1 MTYYCFSQ
9 SIISMPR
16 VFVPPKK
23 KGKNNKVEDKDTLQ
37 GDPPRG
43 FLDIDPERLR
53 FQHSKI
59 RSQFS
64 GCGRSLQETL
74 DAIREGE
81 MSPHDLPPIQVIVGP
96 DENDGKGP
104 WYFTLNNRRAWVLKR
119 CREENLIKNNLI
131 RVRYRKPKTPA
142 EASRYSL
149 ENCAIEAKIMQKP
162 VETDQVS
169 SNLGSMKISDGDDSK
184 EDVEHKNSTDQNSK
198 AGEDAD
204 SSDQSDDDT
213 DIITEKTHKNP
224 FALVDFSDSSDESE
238 EE

>member
-1 MTYYCFSQ
+1 
-9 SIISMPR
+9 MPR

-23 KGKNNKVEDKDTLQ
+23 KGKNNKAEDKDILL

-59 RSQFS
+59 RSNFS

-74 DAIREGE
+74 DAIRNGE
-81 MSPHDLPPIQVIVGP
+81 LSPHDIPPIQVIVGP

-104 WYFTLNNRRAWVLKR
+104 WYFALNNRRAWVLKR

-142 EASRYSL
+142 EAARYSL
-149 ENCAIEAKIMQKP
+149 ENCAVEAKIMQKP
-162 VETDQVS
+162 VEIDQVS
-169 SNLGSMKISDGDDSK
+169 NNLESVKISDGGDTE
-184 EDVEHKNSTDQNSK
+184 EDVESKITKDVSGKNQQANQN
-198 AGEDAD
+198 E
-204 SSDQSDDDT
+204 DT
-213 DIITEKTHKNP
+213 DSDEQSGYDYEIATEKTHKNP
-224 FALVDFSDSSDESE
+224 FALVELSDSSDDSE

>member
-1 MTYYCFSQ
+1 
-9 SIISMPR
+9 MPR

-23 KGKNNKVEDKDTLQ
+23 KGKNNKTEDKDVLV

-59 RSQFS
+59 RSIFS

-81 MSPHDLPPIQVIVGP
+81 LSPHDLPPIQVIVGP

-104 WYFTLNNRRAWVLKR
+104 WYFSLNNRRAWVLKR

-142 EASRYSL
+142 EAARYSL
-149 ENCAIEAKIMQKP
+149 ENCAIDAKIMQKT

-169 SNLGSMKISDGDDSK
+169 DNLESMKISNGGDTDQ
-184 EDVEHKNSTDQNSK
+184 DVESKKTQQAIQDDDAKDVNSD
-198 AGEDAD
+198 E
-204 SSDQSDDDT
+204 QSDDDSE
-213 DIITEKTHKNP
+213 IVTEKTHKNP
-224 FALVDFSDSSDESE
+224 FALVEFSDSSDDSE

>member
-1 MTYYCFSQ
+1 
-9 SIISMPR
+9 MPR

-23 KGKNNKVEDKDTLQ
+23 KGKNNKAEDKDILI

-59 RSQFS
+59 RSNFS

-74 DAIREGE
+74 DAIRDGE
-81 MSPHDLPPIQVIVGP
+81 ISPHDLPPIQVIVGP

-104 WYFTLNNRRAWVLKR
+104 WYFALNNRRAWVLKR

-142 EASRYSL
+142 EAARYSL
-149 ENCAIEAKIMQKP
+149 ENCAVEAKIMQKP
-162 VETDQVS
+162 VEIYQVS
-169 SNLGSMKISDGDDSK
+169 NNLDSVKISDGGDTQ
-184 EDVEHKNSTDQNSK
+184 EDVESKITKDDSGENQQANQDEDTD
-198 AGEDAD
+198 
-204 SSDQSDDDT
+204 SDEQSDDDYE
-213 DIITEKTHKNP
+213 IAVENTHKNP
-224 FALVDFSDSSDESE
+224 FALVELSDSSDDSE

>member
-1 MTYYCFSQ
+1 
-9 SIISMPR
+9 MPR

-23 KGKNNKVEDKDTLQ
+23 KGKNIKTEDKDILQ

-64 GCGRSLQETL
+64 GCGRTLQETL

-81 MSPHDLPPIQVIVGP
+81 LSPHDLPPIQVIVGS

-142 EASRYSL
+142 EAARYSL
-149 ENCAIEAKIMQKP
+149 ENCAIDAKIMQKP
-162 VETDQVS
+162 IETDQVS
-169 SNLGSMKISDGDDSK
+169 SNLESMKISDGDDSK
-184 EDVEHKNSTDQNSK
+184 EDAEHKNTDDGTDQNSK
-198 AGEDAD
+198 ANRGEDTD
-204 SSDQSDDDT
+204 SNDQSDDDT
-213 DIITEKTHKNP
+213 DIVTEKTHKNP